1 MKPTLKRQ
9 QKISNYKEFYAK
21 AVERIRAAESKN
33 EEQKRSEIEKDIERI
48 LDGKHIIIHGNLI
61 AY

>member
-1 MKPTLKRQ
+1 MRT
-9 QKISNYKEFYAK
+9 
-21 AVERIRAAESKN
+21 AESKN

-48 LDGKHIIIHGNLI
+48 LDGKQIIIHGNLI